1 MYVIRTVERSENS
14 GGIGSSEMGM
24 LYFSSW
30 LEYIGLP
37 KSGPLTPGSYGP
49 AW

>member
-1 MYVIRTVERSENS
+1 MYVIRTVERFENP
-14 GGIGSSEMGM
+14 GGMGSNEMGM

-37 KSGPLTPGSYGP
+37 KSSPLTPGSYGP